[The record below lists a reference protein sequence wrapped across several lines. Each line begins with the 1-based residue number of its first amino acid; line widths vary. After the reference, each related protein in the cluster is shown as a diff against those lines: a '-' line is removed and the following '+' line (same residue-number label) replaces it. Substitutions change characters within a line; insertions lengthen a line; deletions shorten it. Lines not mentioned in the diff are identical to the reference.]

1 MATHRKNTIQMNWN
15 NVLKISD
22 DEVRNIL
29 ADIVAVD
36 HGNPEFVRQ
45 IRNGEQD
52 DNWFLKVS
60 FAVRDK
66 LQSKQDG

>member
-66 LQSKQDG
+66 LQAKGK

>member
-60 FAVRDK
+60 FAVRDR
-66 LQSKQDG
+66 LQAKSK

>member
-1 MATHRKNTIQMNWN
+1 MNWN

-60 FAVRDK
+60 FAMRDK
-66 LQSKQDG
+66 IKEMTTK

>member
-66 LQSKQDG
+66 LESKN